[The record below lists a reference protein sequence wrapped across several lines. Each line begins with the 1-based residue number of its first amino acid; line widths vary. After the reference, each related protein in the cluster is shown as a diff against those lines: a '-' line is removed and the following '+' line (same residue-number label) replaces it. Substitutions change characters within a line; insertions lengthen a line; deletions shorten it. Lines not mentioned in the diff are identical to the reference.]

1 MARVFISYSS
11 LDKPFAR
18 RLEAS
23 LRLAGVDVWL
33 DEKKLLVGDSI
44 IKELGNAI
52 DESDFV
58 VAVLSNNSV
67 RSVWVE
73 KELALAMTHEQ
84 ERKAKV
90 VLPIKIDNCVVPT
103 FLRDKLYADFS
114 EDVNFD
120 DALYA
125 LLAVVSTD
133 EAVCSYCSNEVPLSL
148 GNCPHCA
155 YPTAPPNVRS
165 ARLKVEQVAL
175 RERYISALEFARAN
189 KCEDL
194 IKEFEHSMLG
204 SRVVVNTSIRKLQRL
219 ASSPRELF
227 SGYYLETEAGS
238 LRLPLD
244 SWDRQR
250 RIAEEVLFPGY
261 KEQIRYGVLSL
272 EANGLDRYGECS
284 LALREDMI
292 EHRTSFLESN
302 SMLFAQRHAYK
313 LPEGSKAT
321 WQDRGKLCVAKL
333 AQRLALERPSAGRFA
348 SLVLREGASPTEDE
362 FIEAHIWGPI
372 SIRTVE
378 SVNVSSRCAE
388 AEPLREWEQVL
399 SQYNVAINLF

>member
-1 MARVFISYSS
+1 MAKVFISYSS

-33 DEKKLLVGDSI
+33 DEKKLLIGDSI

-52 DESDFV
+52 DKSDFV
-58 VAVLSNNSV
+58 VAVLSNHSV
-67 RSVWVE
+67 RSTWVE
-73 KELALAMTHEQ
+73 KELVLAMTQEQ
-84 ERKAKV
+84 EREAKV
-90 VLPIKIDNCVVPT
+90 VLPIKIDNCIVPT

-114 EDVNFD
+114 ETVSFD
-120 DALYA
+120 DALYG

-133 EAVCSYCSNEVPLSL
+133 EAVCSYCAKEVPLSL

-155 YPTAPPNVRS
+155 HPTAPPNVRS

-194 IKEFEHSMLG
+194 IQEFENSIAG
-204 SRVVVNTSIRKLQRL
+204 SKVVVNTSIKRLQRL

-227 SGYYLETEAGS
+227 SGHYLEVEAGS

-250 RIAEEVLFPGY
+250 RMAEELLFPGY

-272 EANGLDRYGECS
+272 EGNGLDRYGECS

-292 EHRTSFLESN
+292 AHRTSFLESN
-302 SMLFAQRHAYK
+302 SMLFAQHHSYE

-321 WQDRGKLCVAKL
+321 WQDRSKLCIAKL
-333 AQRLALERPSAGRFA
+333 AQRLALERPSGGKFA
-348 SLVLREGASPTEDE
+348 RLVLFEGASPTEDE

-378 SVNVSSRCAE
+378 SVRVSARWAE
-388 AEPLREWEQVL
+388 AESLREWEQTL
-399 SQYNVAINLF
+399 DQYNIALNVL